1 MRVLMLANP
10 DSVHTQKWVLGLAKR
25 GIEILLFGIQEPRT
39 TVYDGIPGVTVRS
52 VGLPSWITRQG
63 SGSAAKALYVAAVAS
78 IRRTIRQ
85 FKPDLIHAHYLSSYG
100 LLGALSGVHPF
111 LISVWGSDVFE
122 NPDRSRIHRVIV
134 RFVLRS
140 ADRVSATSHVMA
152 KRTMTFTG
160 KTVSV
165 VPFGIDLREFVPQT
179 VSRPFP
185 PSSLVIGTVKTLH
198 PFYGIRYLIEAFALL
213 RQRHPDAMLKLLIVG
228 SGPQQAELER
238 LAGALGVADD
248 TLFTAGVAAS
258 EVPRYHNMID
268 IFVAL
273 STAES
278 FGVAVIEAAACA
290 KPVVVSDVGGLP
302 EVVDNER
309 TGIVVPSQ
317 NPVAAADAIGRLI
330 RDPEL
335 RQQMGL
341 EGRKKVETS
350 YDLERNLDQ
359 MMALYSGTIADSGK
373 SP

>member
-25 GIEILLFGIQEPRT
+25 GVEILLFGMQTPLT
-39 TVYDGIPGVTVRS
+39 TAYDGVPGVTVRT
-52 VGLPSWITRQG
+52 VGLPAWITRQG
-63 SGSAAKALYVAAVAS
+63 ARSPAKALYITAVVGVRK
-78 IRRTIRQ
+78 IVRR

-100 LLGALSGVHPF
+100 LLGALARVHPF

-122 NPDRSRIHRVIV
+122 NPDRSRLHRGLV

-140 ADRVSATSHVMA
+140 ADRISATSHVMA
-152 KRTMTFTG
+152 KRTMTFTA

-165 VPFGIDLREFVPQT
+165 IPFGIDLCEFAPQV

-185 PSSLVIGTVKTLH
+185 SPSLVIGTVKTLH

-213 RQRHPDAMLKLLIVG
+213 RARHPDALLELLIVG
-228 SGPQQAELER
+228 GGPQQSELER
-238 LAGALGVADD
+238 LAETLGVADH
-248 TLFTAGVAAS
+248 TLFVGAVAAS

-302 EVVDNER
+302 EVVDHER
-309 TGIVVPSQ
+309 TGIVVPAR
-317 NPVAAADAIGRLI
+317 NAVAAADAIDRLI
-330 RDPEL
+330 ADADL
-335 RQQMGL
+335 RQRMGT
-341 EGRKKVETS
+341 EGRRKVESS

-359 MMALYSGTIADSGK
+359 MLALYDETAQVSRK
-373 SP
+373 SS